1 MVLVESVD
9 ELVEPPSRFT
19 VQGLDPKYAKKAVQ
33 PYVSVALNEIPSV
46 YNPTITSLTRLPG
59 HSVGTGEHD
68 LGKSVDFKDDQ
79 EGLKFFQWAVDTD
92 EGKKWK
98 DKYGVKIL
106 YHGNKGAEGAHYH
119 FRFEGPQG
127 LKTSTSSQSNQKY
140 QDYEK
145 HTKELLEN
153 KGYSKAAIAGIMG
166 NIAVETGGSF
176 DYTQKQKDGNGY
188 GLFQFDF
195 MKSHYYNYLEK
206 NKIRDS
212 AEAQIAFMDDV
223 INGRVAMMSESQ
235 RKKLKEVIDS
245 SEDPEEIAR
254 VFMEIFEN
262 PGVPHLDKR
271 TKQAK
276 DYYGKYFTS

>member
-1 MVLVESVD
+1 MDSPIEVYPGGLPKGNVQYKNADIVERSVNPIVSEALQQIGGFNFTITD
-9 ELVEPPSRFT
+9 ATSTKEEDKALGRKSTTHLEGRAIDVRYDDQGHELVRW
-19 VQGLDPKYAKKAVQ
+19 
-33 PYVSVALNEIPSV
+33 
-46 YNPTITSLTRLPG
+46 ITQTPDG
-59 HSVGTGEHD
+59 NN
-68 LGKSVDFKDDQ
+68 
-79 EGLKFFQWAVDTD
+79 WA
-92 EGKKWK
+92 
-98 DKYGVKIL
+98 DKYGVSIL
-106 YHGNKGAEGAHYH
+106 PHGEGSNIHYH
-119 FRFEGPQG
+119 IQFSPTATT
-127 LKTSTSSQSNQKY
+127 KKY
-140 QDYEK
+140 EDYEK

-176 DYTQKQKDGNGY
+176 DYTQKQKGGNGY

-212 AEAQIAFMDDV
+212 ADAQIAFMDDV

-235 RKKLKEVIDS
+235 RKKLKEVIDT

-262 PGVPHLDKR
+262 PGVPHLDRR
-271 TKQAK
+271 TRQAK